1 MCWLDKWIKDKIT
14 SIETEFLNGL
24 RKIKML
30 DCWCVALWQFTTVGI
45 SSIVITTYFLFGFNK
60 NIDKDSVFTPSTFVY
75 LLGMLNFPLN
85 ALSWYIAGIKTAQRA
100 IYEIR
105 DDVRL

>member
-1 MCWLDKWIKDKIT
+1 MCWLDKWIHDKIR
-14 SIETEFLNGL
+14 SIETEFLKGL

-30 DCWCVALWQFTTVGI
+30 DCWCVALWQFTSVGI
-45 SSIVITTYFLFGFNK
+45 SSIVITTYFLLGLHK

-100 IYEIR
+100 ISEIR
-105 DDVRL
+105 